1 MTLSIQ
7 QGGSLQ
13 SSGFKLTTTTST
25 VVYTVPNTA
34 RPILDSINL
43 ANTSGAAV
51 SVSVNW
57 YKSDLAMSFAL
68 ISVAPVAAGER
79 LTINNLP
86 ISMRPDDEIRVT
98 ATAANAV
105 DVIVCLLEVLGASR

>member
-7 QGGSLQ
+7 QGGSIQ
-13 SSGFKLTTTTST
+13 TSGFKLPTTTATT
-25 VVYTVPNTA
+25 VYTVPNTA

-43 ANTSGAAV
+43 ANTSGTPV

-57 YKSDLAMSFAL
+57 YKADLALNFAI
-68 ISVAPVAAGER
+68 ISVAPIAAGER
-79 LTINNLP
+79 LTIDNLP

-105 DVIVCLLEVLGASR
+105 